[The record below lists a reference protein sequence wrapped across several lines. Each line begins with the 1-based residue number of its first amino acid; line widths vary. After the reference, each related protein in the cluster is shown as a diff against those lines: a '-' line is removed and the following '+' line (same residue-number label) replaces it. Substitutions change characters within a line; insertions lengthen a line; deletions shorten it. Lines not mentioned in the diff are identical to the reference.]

1 MENHHFWWV
10 VINYFDW
17 AMFKFANSWIT
28 LPGNSFAIHGDSWW
42 FLMAM
47 LGSRDFIHHI
57 PLFVGKCWTQR
68 SIITNWDHHHQT
80 CRLGCRLCKQM
91 WINDDNWIYKWYYYI
106 YIIQCL
112 CISSMWDI
120 LTPIQTIIPVPSQR
134 EVVIIDS
141 DKFI

>member
-1 MENHHFWWV
+1 M
-10 VINYFDW
+10 
-17 AMFKFANSWIT
+17 IT
-28 LPGNSFAIHGDSWW
+28 EY
-42 FLMAM
+42 
-47 LGSRDFIHHI
+47 
-57 PLFVGKCWTQR
+57 
-68 SIITNWDHHHQT
+68 
-80 CRLGCRLCKQM
+80 
-91 WINDDNWIYKWYYYI
+91 INDTII